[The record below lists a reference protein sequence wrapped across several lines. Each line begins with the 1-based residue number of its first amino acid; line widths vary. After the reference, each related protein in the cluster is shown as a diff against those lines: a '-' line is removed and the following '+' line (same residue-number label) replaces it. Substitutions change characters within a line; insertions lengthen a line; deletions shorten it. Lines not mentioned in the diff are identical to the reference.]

1 MHKLSFVCFVFLLLG
16 FTVYCL
22 SSNAC
27 ARRTSITPKRNGS
40 TRADVSWATDTHT
53 RHLFIDDL
61 HRLKACSR
69 QANYVSHHIV
79 IILLAHETRRLY
91 CRISELILINSSEI
105 ITLSFYYYLAG
116 LSWPIVRTIYSGD
129 VFFFFFFVT
138 WAQISVSFQC
148 LRWNNHDKIVSASSI
163 IV

>member
-105 ITLSFYYYLAG
+105 ITLSLLLFGGLKLAHCSYHLQRRRFLLLLFCN
-116 LSWPIVRTIYSGD
+116 LSTNFC
-129 VFFFFFFVT
+129 FFPMS
-138 WAQISVSFQC
+138 QMKQS
-148 LRWNNHDKIVSASSI
+148 
-163 IV
+163 